1 MNVEGIQIEYILS
14 MNEFAILAN
23 RCGIQRIF
31 SFLDNQAEPL
41 KKETF
46 IQTLHQLTKNEIINI
61 SDGMIQVQEPFRS
74 FFEIIRKAKEALI
87 IDTDKSNRPGKC
99 CYISDEKTIL
109 VTETSST
116 REDALRIYQIEKNK
130 FVDRLEEEGYLT
142 YGESEVDY
150 HKKEEKRILTQIQ
163 WWDVTKEA
171 LIREVHFCLQNTQC
185 YIEQGIGKQMALT
198 EYNVRILKKLIQ
210 EMVGGEDDDSNGLI
224 CSVIK

>member
-1 MNVEGIQIEYILS
+1 MIEKGIQIEYILS

-31 SFLDNQAEPL
+31 SFLDNQSEPL

-46 IQTLHQLTKNEIINI
+46 IKTLHQLTRKKIINVT
-61 SDGMIQVQEPFRS
+61 DGGIQVEEPYRS
-74 FFEIIRKAKEALI
+74 YFELIRTAKEAI
-87 IDTDKSNRPGKC
+87 TIDTDKSNYPGKC

-109 VTETSST
+109 VTEASAT
-116 REDALRIYQIEKNK
+116 REDALRVYEIEKSK
-130 FVDRLEEEGYLT
+130 FVNRLEEEGYLT

-150 HKKEEKRILTQIQ
+150 RKKDEKRILTQIQ
-163 WWDVTKEA
+163 WWDITKET
-171 LIREVHFCLQNTQC
+171 LIREVHFCLENTQC
-185 YIEQGIGKQMALT
+185 FIEQGIGKQMAST

-224 CSVIK
+224 CSIIK